1 MSRLPTVAIIGRPN
15 VGKSRLF
22 NKLIGRRRAIVSEIP
37 GTTRDQIAAKVE
49 TPDLDYLLIDTGGLG
64 GGSEDKDLDDDVAA
78 QSMVALEHAD
88 LILFTVDIR
97 EDLTSSDFTVADLL
111 RKHSRPHVSVLLVL
125 TKCDN
130 PTHLDQI
137 LPQYYELGIG
147 EEILAVS
154 AAQGFGVEALQSAIV
169 RELKKLN
176 FSKKEVGSEKTEVPR
191 IAVVGKPNVG
201 KSSLINAYLTEGQ
214 REERELLVSEI
225 PGTTRDSVDMTIR
238 YHEREYTFID
248 TAGLKRRKSL
258 EGPLDIYAAFRSI
271 QAISECDTALLVL
284 DALQPVSRQ
293 DQRIAGMVIE
303 EGKGL
308 IIVANKCDLL
318 ENEDRSQAL
327 KGIRADL
334 PFCRFAPIIP
344 TSAQTREGLL
354 TLFPTIDTVQE
365 NRARRINTKE
375 LIRFLEDSVYGLPA
389 ASLISTKYITQ
400 AEETP
405 PTFVLFVKDPKAVQ
419 VSQLRHLDN
428 RLRERFPF
436 EGTPV
441 RWVTKASNAGS

>member
-15 VGKSRLF
+15 AGKSRLF
-22 NKLIGRRRAIVSEIP
+22 NRLIGRRRAIVSEIP
-37 GTTRDQIAAKVE
+37 GTTRDQIASRVE

-64 GGSEDKDLDDDVAA
+64 GGSEDTDLDDDVAA

-97 EDLTSSDFTVADLL
+97 EDLTTSDFTVADLL
-111 RKHSRPHVSVLLVL
+111 RKNARPHVAVLVVL

-130 PTHLDQI
+130 PAHLDQV

-154 AAQGFGVEALQSAIV
+154 AAQGFGTDALQSAIV
-169 RELKKLN
+169 RELQKLH
-176 FSKKEVGSEKTEVPR
+176 FEKREDRREKMEVPR

-201 KSSLINAYLTEGQ
+201 KSSLINAFLSESQ
-214 REERELLVSEI
+214 RAERELLVSEI

-248 TAGLKRRKSL
+248 TAGIKRRKSL
-258 EGPLDIYAAFRSI
+258 EGPLEVYAAFRSI
-271 QAISECDTALLVL
+271 QAISECDTALLIL
-284 DALQPVSRQ
+284 DITQPISRQ

-308 IIVANKCDLL
+308 IIVANKVDLL
-318 ENEDRSQAL
+318 DANARRSAL
-327 KGIRADL
+327 EAIRADL
-334 PFCRFAPIIP
+334 PFCRFAPMIP
-344 TSAQTREGLL
+344 TSASTREGLL
-354 TLFPTIDTVQE
+354 TLFPTIDTVQQ
-365 NRARRINTKE
+365 NRARRIGTKE

-389 ASLISTKYITQ
+389 ASLMATKYITQ

-405 PTFVLFVKDPKAVQ
+405 PTFVLFVKDPKAVH

-428 RLRERFPF
+428 RLRERFAF

-441 RWVTKASNAGS
+441 RWVTKASA